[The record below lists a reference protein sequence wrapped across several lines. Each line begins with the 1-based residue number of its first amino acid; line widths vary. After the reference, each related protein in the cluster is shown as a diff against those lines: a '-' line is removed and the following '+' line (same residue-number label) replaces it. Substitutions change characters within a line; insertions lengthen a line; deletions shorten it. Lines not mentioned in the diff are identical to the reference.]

1 MYIIFQL
8 LKLENQRLKDMVETK
23 DRRIAMLEIQVG
35 QLTKQIDEIKE
46 KLLNTVKIEQIW
58 NFTN

>member
-46 KLLNTVKIEQIW
+46 KLLNTVKIEQI
-58 NFTN
+58 